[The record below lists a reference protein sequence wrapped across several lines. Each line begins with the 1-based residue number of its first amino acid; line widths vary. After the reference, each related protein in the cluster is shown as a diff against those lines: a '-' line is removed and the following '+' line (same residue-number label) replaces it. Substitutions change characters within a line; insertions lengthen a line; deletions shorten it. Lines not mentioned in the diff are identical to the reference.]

1 MKATKPTKVK
11 TVWQV
16 RWPRFGWKQSFK
28 TRQEA
33 RDLAL
38 DWRRQEA
45 RDYAKDEWLNRM
57 RGRPIIVK
65 ITEQV
70 VA

>member
-1 MKATKPTKVK
+1 MKTTKPTKPTKVK

-16 RWPRFGWKQSFK
+16 RWPGLRWRQSFK

-33 RDLAL
+33 R
-38 DWRRQEA
+38 E
-45 RDYAKDEWLNRM
+45 YAKWDWLTAM